1 MAGTWVR
8 RGRAPAAA
16 VLLAALAVPMGAV
29 APAVARDCTDLA
41 AAATTTGGR
50 TQVLLSLPSALTGV
64 ALAATDVSLVQD
76 GLDLPVLSVADVP
89 ATATDVVV
97 VVDSSSASAPAA
109 DGVRAATAALL
120 QGLAAPTRVAVL
132 STGDAPTV
140 VQPLVRGPRA
150 ALPALADLAPHGAN
164 DLVDTLLAGIRL
176 LPAVPG
182 RQQQVVV
189 VAAGADSGSASSW
202 GAARELLVRRG
213 VALDVVDLGASPSL
227 PRAGAQC
234 PGTVEAAGAA
244 GAARTLAQQL
254 QDRRLV
260 LVPDPDRHQPGPG
273 LGHSRRCHRV
283 DRSDDARRRRRR
295 FGARALGGPW
305 RGRCRDAGPR
315 LPRRDPRAAR
325 PAARGRG
332 PLGARRCGAGSA
344 CASCATRGDRGCPRR
359 RPSGAAPT
367 RAST

>member
-97 VVDSSSASAPAA
+97 VVDASSASAPAA

-132 STGDAPTV
+132 STGDSPTV
-140 VQPLVRGPRA
+140 VQPLARGPRA
-150 ALPALADLAPHGAN
+150 ALPALGDLAPRGAN

-213 VALDVVDLGASPSL
+213 VALDVVDLGVAV
-227 PRAGAQC
+227 A
-234 PGTVEAAGAA
+234 AAGRRAVPGRGRGGRRGGSGSHARAAAA
-244 GAARTLAQQL
+244 GPSAR
-254 QDRRLV
+254 
-260 LVPDPDRHQPGPG
+260 PGPHPDRHQPGPG
-273 LGHSRRCHRV
+273 LGHPRRCHGV
-283 DRSDDARRRRRR
+283 DRADDARRRRRR
-295 FGARALGGPW
+295 FGA
-305 RGRCRDAGPR
+305 
-315 LPRRDPRAAR
+315 
-325 PAARGRG
+325 
-332 PLGARRCGAGSA
+332 
-344 CASCATRGDRGCPRR
+344 
-359 RPSGAAPT
+359 
-367 RAST
+367 

>member
-1 MAGTWVR
+1 MTAATPNAYIGPRGLWGDHMAGTWVR
-8 RGRAPAAA
+8 RGTGTGRRRAAGCPGRAGRRGRPGGGPRLHRPRRGRDDHRWPHPGAAE
-16 VLLAALAVPMGAV
+16 
-29 APAVARDCTDLA
+29 PAVRADR
-41 AAATTTGGR
+41 GGAGR
-50 TQVLLSLPSALTGV
+50 HGRLTG
-64 ALAATDVSLVQD
+64 AGRAGPAGPLRRGRAGD
-76 GLDLPVLSVADVP
+76 GHR
-89 ATATDVVV
+89 VVV

-150 ALPALADLAPHGAN
+150 ALPALAGLAPRGAN

-189 VAAGADSGSASSW
+189 VAAGADSGSVSSW

-213 VALDVVDLGASPSL
+213 VALDVVDLGGSPSL

-234 PGTVEAAGAA
+234 PGAVEAAGAA

-260 LVPDPDRHQPGPG
+260 VVPTLTGTSPVQVSVTHAGAAASTTLTTRADAAAGSAPEASEHRGGAGAGTLV
-273 LGHSRRCHRV
+273 L
-283 DRSDDARRRRRR
+283 A
-295 FGARALGGPW
+295 FLGG
-305 RGRCRDAGPR
+305 
-315 LPRRDPRAAR
+315 DPRAAR
-325 PAARGRG
+325 PPARAGG
-332 PLGARRCGAGSA
+332 AVGARRCGAGS
-344 CASCATRGDRGCPRR
+344 
-359 RPSGAAPT
+359 GA
-367 RAST
+367 RAA